1 MRTIVILFSLFI
13 GVLGTTATNNATLGD
28 LPAKERNRR
37 LIPYMTYYLSQGQN
51 QPYRAVMAVP
61 YLAVPQYRQ
70 PIPPRYI
77 QQPSSLTRMITQNYL
92 TMSKLGNQRPQ
103 PRFNPNYPQELKYYV
118 PVQNSQDNAVQ
129 YQKFPATFQYLKPQ
143 IAEQEAE
150 YEHQQ
155 ETPVEQY
162 RKPSADEVIQFAKP
176 EVQQYVTKYAE
187 PILHY
192 TKDSDYETGT
202 QAQVPQYITK
212 PVEQQYSIK
221 EDDAPYLQKPSI
233 QYVQKIPPGQ
243 VKLASHIAEYTSSK
257 PLSGYKLQ
265 AAKDG
270 QTTFTI
276 TQSQELE
283 VDPMPTTPS
292 PAAKYHATYVAD
304 PEQYN
309 PYQSYYED
317 KVEDDEP
324 EVIDRNINDILRG
337 GVSLSK
343 SLPDKITTENLDSS
357 IKTLSKILRIL
368 QAAHSL
374 PHSAKTIIKNFP
386 NPNEVRVKDPH
397 SRLSPVHVPKDDRG
411 STPGKPGV
419 DYPAYDEIPETHFSC
434 KDQRY
439 KGFFGDPETRC
450 QVWHYCDLNGGQ
462 ASFLCPNG
470 TIFSQVA
477 LTCDWWFN
485 VKCASTAQLYVLN
498 ERLYKFIL
506 PQKPSFPED
515 YAGPLVDRYL
525 TQKFKEIEEKNKNKT
540 EEVSNNDE
548 EFEPPYSIDLVSK
561 NKVRSTG

>member
-1 MRTIVILFSLFI
+1 
-13 GVLGTTATNNATLGD
+13 
-28 LPAKERNRR
+28 
-37 LIPYMTYYLSQGQN
+37 MTYYLSQGQN

-70 PIPPRYI
+70 SIPQRYI

-92 TMSKLGNQRPQ
+92 TMSKLENQRTQ
-103 PRFNPNYPQELKYYV
+103 TRFNPNYPQELKYYV
-118 PVQNSQDNAVQ
+118 PLQNAQSNAAQ
-129 YQKFPATFQYLKPQ
+129 YQKIPATFQYLKPQ
-143 IAEQEAE
+143 ISEQQAE
-150 YEHQQ
+150 YEQQ
-155 ETPVEQY
+155 ESPVEHY
-162 RKPSADEVIQFAKP
+162 AKPSADEVIQFAKP
-176 EVQQYVTKYAE
+176 EVQQYVTKYPE
-187 PILHY
+187 QFLHY
-192 TKDSDYETGT
+192 AKESDYDTGHQT
-202 QAQVPQYITK
+202 QVPQYITK
-212 PVEQQYSIK
+212 TVEPQQYAIK
-221 EDDAPYLQKPSI
+221 EDDIPYQIQKPSI
-233 QYVQKIPPGQ
+233 KYVQQIPQGQ
-243 VKLASHIAEYTSSK
+243 IKHVSHTAEYPSK
-257 PLSGYKLQ
+257 PLSAYKLQ
-265 AAKDG
+265 AEKEG

-276 TQSQELE
+276 TQSQEIE
-283 VDPMPTTPS
+283 VEPMPSTPA

-304 PEQYN
+304 QEQYN
-309 PYQSYYED
+309 PYQSYYDEN
-317 KVEDDEP
+317 VEDEEP

-374 PHSAKTIIKNFP
+374 PHSAKSIIKSFP

-397 SRLSPVHVPKDDRG
+397 VKLPPVHGPKDDSG
-411 STPGKPGV
+411 STPGRPGV
-419 DYPAYDEIPETHFSC
+419 DYPVYDEIPETHFSC

-439 KGFFGDPETRC
+439 KGFFGDPETKC

-548 EFEPPYSIDLVSK
+548 EFEPPYSIDLASK
-561 NKVRSTG
+561 NKVRSAG